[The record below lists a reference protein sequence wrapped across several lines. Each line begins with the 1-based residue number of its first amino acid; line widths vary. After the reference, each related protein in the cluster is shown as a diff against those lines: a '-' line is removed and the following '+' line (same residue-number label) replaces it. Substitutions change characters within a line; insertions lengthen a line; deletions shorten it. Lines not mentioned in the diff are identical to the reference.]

1 MKARQIIEEIL
12 SRVFKWH
19 RFPLSLKA
27 EAVLL
32 YFKGLSL
39 RAVREF
45 PLHKGYEVSIEAIRE
60 WFHAVGKA
68 LRQRDAP
75 LTRDLGM

>member
-1 MKARQIIEEIL
+1 VKVLQVIEEIL

-39 RAVREF
+39 QKR
-45 PLHKGYEVSIEAIRE
+45 
-60 WFHAVGKA
+60 
-68 LRQRDAP
+68 RDAL
-75 LTRDLGM
+75 LTRNLGI